1 MLLAPLLLLAV
12 ATIYD
17 LRSRTIPDW
26 IAIAML
32 VWSILATTVGFAGTS
47 WPGMTIGLSLGFG
60 LGAALFWLGALG
72 GGDAKLIAALG
83 AALGP
88 VPLLGVLFW
97 MAIVG
102 GLLALVAKWRGRQ
115 DLAYVPAIAA
125 GLLIY
130 SIRTGEWT
138 HVL

>member
-1 MLLAPLLLLAV
+1 MLLISLLLLAV

-17 LRSRTIPDW
+17 LKSRTIPDW
-26 IAIAML
+26 IAVAML
-32 VWSILATTVGFAGTS
+32 GWSFVATVAGFAGTS
-47 WPGMTIGLSLGFG
+47 WTGLGTGLLMGFG
-60 LGAALFWLGALG
+60 LGAGLFWLGALG

-88 VPLLGVLFW
+88 VALLGVLFW

-130 SIRTGEWT
+130 SIRIGEWAP
-138 HVL
+138 VL

>member
-1 MLLAPLLLLAV
+1 LIPLLLLAI
-12 ATIYD
+12 ATVYD

-26 IAIAML
+26 IAVVLL
-32 VWSILATTVGFAGTS
+32 VWSLAGTLAGFEGAS
-47 WPGMTIGLSLGFG
+47 WSNLALGLLVGFG
-60 LGAALFWLGALG
+60 LGAGLFWLGALG

-88 VPLLGVLFW
+88 MGLASVLFW

-138 HVL
+138 RML